1 MNSMLKML
9 KNAKFDFSENKQSQQ
24 EVQQNQ
30 EVVQKK
36 EIDFS
41 QAVAQL
47 KKINNK

>member
-1 MNSMLKML
+1 MLKML
-9 KNAKFDFSENKQSQQ
+9 KNAKFDFSVFKQSQQ
-24 EVQQNQ
+24 EAQQNQ

-47 KKINNK
+47 KKINNKQ